1 MWRRIMQAISRSL
14 HILNSWILILST
26 VFIHQKRR
34 VSRWRQKRVNSIHV
48 VNRNHGRVGFKLRV
62 KTMKLRLIEFKR
74 SMTMALNMSGKRKA
88 ANSTVSEHSASQMAK
103 STRENSRTTKEMA
116 MEKDSS
122 RTVISSMRANGK
134 TISIK
139 EGGFCIILSISQE
152 HLLMVRYMRILI
164 SLRITNGRSLK
175 ESLIRVNGMGLVF
188 WTWQAV
194 ICIMG
199 SSIRIGSMD
208 KGVFS
213 KKDWI
218 KQLTAHGRK
227 INFNRFSDSK
237 FWFFRKIH
245 FLEIS
250 IYAFLII
257 LLNSHNFIFLQK
269 QIPDNPKFAQIF
281 IIIKI
286 R

>member
-1 MWRRIMQAISRSL
+1 
-14 HILNSWILILST
+14 
-26 VFIHQKRR
+26 
-34 VSRWRQKRVNSIHV
+34 
-48 VNRNHGRVGFKLRV
+48 
-62 KTMKLRLIEFKR
+62 
-74 SMTMALNMSGKRKA
+74 
-88 ANSTVSEHSASQMAK
+88 
-103 STRENSRTTKEMA
+103 MA

-139 EGGFCIILSISQE
+139 EGGFCIILSISQG

-164 SLRITNGRSLK
+164 SLRITNGRSLRG
-175 ESLIRVNGMGLVF
+175 SLTRVNGMVLVF
-188 WTWQAV
+188 WTWQEV

-218 KQLTAHGRK
+218 KQLTARGRK

-237 FWFFRKIH
+237 FRFFRKIH